1 MRYFRILLLHFQRV
15 FEHRMRSFV
24 WFLVSLY
31 NPLIYILFWKGA
43 FLVNNGVIN
52 NWTMSSMTSY
62 FFLLTIIASTLMAHI
77 EEDVCLRD
85 IQEGQLTQYLLKPFS
100 YFLLKFFEEMHY
112 RLLQGGYGLLLLI
125 VLTLIFGPFII
136 ITHNIT
142 VILFAVVIA
151 ILAYLLSFIFKMTIG
166 FIAFWTVDIMGVFLF
181 VDIVLSIFTGLIVP
195 IEFLFHPLNIIARFL
210 PFSYMIYYPVLAFQ
224 GKLSILE
231 LFNIAIIQLIWIIFF
246 TIIYQIMW
254 KKGIKKF
261 SGVSQ

>member
-43 FLVNNGVIN
+43 FLVNKGVIN

-62 FFLLTIIASTLMAHI
+62 FFILTIIASTLMAHI
-77 EEDVCLRD
+77 EEDVSLYD

-100 YFLLKFFEEMHY
+100 YFLLKFFEELHY
-112 RLLQGGYGLLLLI
+112 RLLQGGYGLVLLL
-125 VLTLIFGPFII
+125 VLTLIFGPFIT
-136 ITHNIT
+136 ITHDLT
-142 VILFAVVIA
+142 TLLFAVLIA
-151 ILAYLLSFIFKMTIG
+151 VCAYILSFIFKMIVG

-181 VDIVLSIFTGLIVP
+181 LDIIMLIFAGFVVP
-195 IEFLFHPLNIIARFL
+195 IEFLLHPLNIIAKFL
-210 PFSYMIYYPVLAFQ
+210 PFSYIIYYPVIAFQ
-224 GKLSILE
+224 GKLSIIQSI
-231 LFNIAIIQLIWIIFF
+231 NIIIIQLIWIMFF

-254 KKGIKKF
+254 KKGMRKF